1 MSRQPSPLLIP
12 NPLMGEVPP
21 IALNAPRD
29 RREEKESS
37 SPPRSNPISQLE
49 ELVGE
54 PREWSEQEEYLLM
67 LWSDRALCYKL
78 MTERASRKYSNE
90 NLYFA
95 VPIICLSTLCG
106 SANLA
111 IQSYVP
117 PSAQSMASMIIGCI
131 NLIAGI
137 ISTLQSF
144 FRSAEKSAEHR
155 NASVSWGKL
164 HRLIF
169 TELSLERS
177 KRKPVKEFVR
187 QAKNEYDRILDQSP
201 PVPSPV
207 LHQFVEDIKRH
218 PKLMLPEECGN
229 LIHTASWEHAREQR
243 ISILDW
249 KDIRFFPEAMTDT
262 P

>member
-29 RREEKESS
+29 RQEEKESS
-37 SPPRSNPISQLE
+37 SPPHSNPISQLE
-49 ELVGE
+49 ELVKE
-54 PREWSEQEEYLLM
+54 PRDWSEQEEYLLM

-90 NLYFA
+90 NLYFSI
-95 VPIICLSTLCG
+95 PIICLSTLCG

-207 LHQFVEDIKRH
+207 LHQFVEDIKSH

-249 KDIRFFPEAMTDT
+249 KDNRFFPEAMTDT

>member
-1 MSRQPSPLLIP
+1 MSHPPSPLLIP
-12 NPLMGEVPP
+12 NPLMREIPE
-21 IALNAPRD
+21 IRLTAPAIQD
-29 RREEKESS
+29 EKEAPSV
-37 SPPRSNPISQLE
+37 PRSNPVSQLE
-49 ELVGE
+49 EIAGE
-54 PREWSEQEEYLLM
+54 PREWSEQEEYLLA

-95 VPIICLSTLCG
+95 VPIIILSTLCG

-111 IQSYVP
+111 VQSYVP
-117 PSAQSMASMIIGCI
+117 PAHQSVASMVIGVV
-131 NLIAGI
+131 NLVAGV

-177 KRKPVKEFVR
+177 KRKPVKDFVR

-201 PVPSPV
+201 PIPSPI

-218 PKLMLPEECGN
+218 PKLLLPEECGN
-229 LIHTASWEHAREQR
+229 LLHTASWEHVREQR
-243 ISILDW
+243 IGFLDW
-249 KDIRFFPEAMTDT
+249 KETRFFPEVMTDT

>member
-12 NPLMGEVPP
+12 NPLMGDVPP
-21 IALNAPRD
+21 VVLNPVV
-29 RREEKESS
+29 EEKQAPT
-37 SPPRSNPISQLE
+37 PPRSLPPSQLE
-49 ELVGE
+49 EMVGE
-54 PREWSEQEEYLLM
+54 PRDWSEQEEYLLA

-78 MTERASRKYSNE
+78 MTERASRKYNNE

-95 VPIICLSTLCG
+95 IPIIVLSTLCG

-117 PSAQSMASMIIGCI
+117 PSSQSMASMIIGVI

-177 KRKPVKEFVR
+177 KRKPVKEFMR

-201 PVPSPV
+201 PIPSPV

-218 PKLMLPEECGN
+218 PKLLLPEECGN
-229 LIHTASWEHAREQR
+229 LIHTASWEHVREQR
-243 ISILDW
+243 ISFLDW
-249 KDIRFFPEAMTDT
+249 KDTSRFFPESMMDT